1 MLTFIG
7 LGLYDPKEIS
17 LKGLEAIESADSV
30 YLEFYTS
37 NLMGT
42 TVEEMERIYG
52 KKIKPLSRHKVEV
65 ERKFLEEAEDRN
77 VVFLTAGDPMV
88 ATTHVDLRIEAMKRG
103 IEVRIIHNASILT
116 AAPGLLGLQ
125 AYKFGKV
132 GSIPYPG
139 ENFRPTT
146 PYEVLRDNQSMGL
159 HTLFLLDI
167 KEDERYMNPS
177 EAVALLL
184 EMGKR
189 LEDDTFDENSFVC
202 AVSRAGSDNPGIWC
216 GKASEAL
223 RRDFGPPLHCIV
235 VPGKLHFMEEE
246 ALQIFMNSTS
256 DTEV

>member
-7 LGLYDPKEIS
+7 LGLYGAEDIS
-17 LKGLEAIESADSV
+17 IKGLEAIKNADSV

-42 TVEEMERIYG
+42 TVEEMELIYC
-52 KKIKPLSRHKVEV
+52 KKIKPLSRHEVEV
-65 ERKFLEEAEDRN
+65 ERKFLEEAGDRN

-88 ATTHVDLRIEAMKRG
+88 ATTHVDLRTEAMKRG

-116 AAPGLLGLQ
+116 VAPGLLGLQ
-125 AYKFGKV
+125 AYKFGKT
-132 GSIPYPG
+132 GSIPYAE

-146 PYEVLRDNQSMGL
+146 PYEVLRDNQSMGM

-167 KEDERYMNPS
+167 KEDGRYMNPS
-177 EAVALLL
+177 EAVVLLL
-184 EMGKR
+184 EMGKK
-189 LEDDTFDENSFVC
+189 LEDETFSENSLVC

-223 RRDFGPPLHCIV
+223 RTDFGPPLHCIV

-246 ALQIFMNSTS
+246 ALQRFMNSTS
-256 DTEV
+256 DRQV